1 VSDIDR
7 DCCYAV
13 AERRCQEDRLTV
25 DPLAA
30 LAGAGATFSMAP
42 GKAASD
48 PTPRRGPGEPAPKV
62 SVLMAAHN
70 AAAYLRQ
77 SINSILQQSFRDFEL
92 IVVDDASSDATR
104 DIVMSYDDSRIRL
117 IHTGANMGVVG
128 ARNLGFDAA
137 RGAYLAIQDADDISH
152 PTRLARQVEHLDR
165 HPGDVLV
172 ATDIRQMH
180 LGGEMVRPRTGGPAS
195 PLLLYWML
203 HLGNP
208 LAFSSTMMRMSALHR
223 LPAFLREERRY
234 AEDYDLYVRLLAHGG
249 VARLP
254 QPLLIYRVHP
264 ESCSARNRGAMI
276 QQTGNILAEI
286 WGTELRPASDRAYA
300 AGLIARHLAATTP
313 AESPEVLREVRTTLQ
328 RLTEGFLESH
338 PECSPA
344 ERETVALHASRSWEY
359 LVRTS
364 LRAGSVTWPGVP
376 SFRISSDTRL
386 RSRDLLGAALQGLI
400 PRRVINLLRPP
411 PAEEPA
417 PLARPAQGAES
428 KHAMP
433 PVLFVAVVL
442 EGADPSAGAAA
453 LDDGRQSAAFAL
465 RAQAIFD
472 PYGVRPAYLLD
483 QTVASQ
489 EAACLALRNVH
500 DGGGCGIGAWWSDRM
515 TAEPGAIGRLAA
527 CIEAS
532 VGVPPLFAAAEA
544 MAATD
549 CQPAPSDLA
558 HGLVAFPV
566 SAGVVVPIAPALD
579 RMGGQ
584 AMGQSDGPLA
594 GLLNRDD
601 LTRAVSLLP
610 NQIASEP
617 QIILIRSLLAR
628 GERHFFVRL
637 HLRQGDPSSATAL
650 DRLRRVCSWFFEELG
665 GLPGDA
671 RVLRA
676 DAVRQMRDT
685 SQHHIGQPS
694 SRPYQPEQI
703 EGEPS
708 DPDRSGPWVLD
719 FGAAGTIVPLT
730 R

>member
-1 VSDIDR
+1 VDDIDR
-7 DCCYAV
+7 EYWI
-13 AERRCQEDRLTV
+13 AEAECRSQADQSNPRADPARPSLEAFSTTVGRAAPELT
-25 DPLAA
+25 A
-30 LAGAGATFSMAP
+30 
-42 GKAASD
+42 
-48 PTPRRGPGEPAPKV
+48 RRGQHERAPKV

-70 AAAYLRQ
+70 AGAYLRQ
-77 SINSILQQSFRDFEL
+77 SIESILQQSFRDFEL
-92 IVVDDASSDATR
+92 IVVEDASTDATA
-104 DIVMSYDDSRIRL
+104 DIAMSYDDPRIRV
-117 IHTGANMGVVG
+117 ISAATNMGVVG
-128 ARNLGFDAA
+128 ARNLGFEVA
-137 RGAYLAIQDADDISH
+137 RGTYLAIQDADDISQ

-208 LAFSSTMMRMSALHR
+208 LAFSSTMMRMSALKR
-223 LPAFLREERRY
+223 LPAFLREDRRY

-276 QQTGNILAEI
+276 RQTGNILADI
-286 WGTELRPASDRAYA
+286 WGIELMAGRDRAHA

-313 AESPEVLREVRTTLQ
+313 AESPEALREVRDTLQ
-328 RLTEGFLESH
+328 RLTAGFIDGH
-338 PECSPA
+338 PECTAA
-344 ERETVALHASRSWEY
+344 ERETVALHASRVWEY

-400 PRRVINLLRPP
+400 PRRVVDFLRPP
-411 PAEEPA
+411 PLEDPA
-417 PLARPAQGAES
+417 LPSTPAQGVQS
-428 KHAMP
+428 KHAVP

-442 EGADPSAGAAA
+442 EGADPGDGAVST
-453 LDDGRQSAAFAL
+453 DDGRPSAAFAL
-465 RAQAIFD
+465 RAQGIFD
-472 PYGVRPAYLLD
+472 PYGLRPAYLVD
-483 QTVASQ
+483 ETVASQ
-489 EAACLALRNVH
+489 EAACLALRNVY
-500 DGGGCGIGAWWSDRM
+500 DGGGCGIGVWWSKQTTSAD
-515 TAEPGAIGRLAA
+515 AIARLAA
-527 CIEAS
+527 LIEAS
-532 VGVPPLFAAAEA
+532 VGVTPVFAAAESIAA
-544 MAATD
+544 MGAM
-549 CQPAPSDLA
+549 PGLA
-558 HGLVAFPV
+558 ELARGLVAFPV

-579 RMGGQ
+579 RMGGP

-617 QIILIRSLLAR
+617 QIILIQSLLAR
-628 GERHFFVRL
+628 GERQFFIRL
-637 HLRQGDPSSATAL
+637 HLRQGDPGCATAL
-650 DRLRRVCSWFFEELG
+650 DRLRRVCTWFFEELG

-671 RVLRA
+671 RMLHPGALPRHG
-676 DAVRQMRDT
+676 D
-685 SQHHIGQPS
+685 S
-694 SRPYQPEQI
+694 SRPESSQLPPQPVDQ
-703 EGEPS
+703 G
-708 DPDRSGPWVLD
+708 R
-719 FGAAGTIVPLT
+719 AARWRLEFERLGSAAPQTS
-730 R
+730 